1 MKSFLFVLIIV
12 ISFFNISYNISKD
25 YEQLLEWG
33 KNNNVFLSDK
43 IAMNYTSENLRN
55 FYVTKEIDKNETIMI
70 IPKEIILTF
79 NKALNLSGTKTKK
92 LFEKYKNEKFEF
104 VNDYLKYRIEQSF
117 LAYLMY
123 SANKHKSA
131 KNKLYQFF
139 KFYFNTFETNLD
151 SFPVFYSTEQF
162 SLLVHSLFGNEV
174 YQMKTLFEEEL
185 NILNQKIVSKPIDYD
200 EYLRYR
206 TFTVSKGNN
215 KTGSCYLVPFVDML
229 DVHPTKSN
237 LKLKVNL
244 NDFGVKVIAKRKIK
258 PNRKLLLKIDALQ
271 NSNLLMFYG
280 KTFKESENTVNSF
293 AVPYLSQQYM
303 NERNIDQKL
312 ADNEKIDLV
321 HEKFYE
327 EATPKYIKIS
337 KKLKEDGSTLS
348 ALNIFMGNLKAIRKK
363 YDEVTTSQ
371 IHKTFFTLKDI
382 ENVKRVLSTEMR
394 FLDEKM
400 KVVDV
405 LIDYTINNKTKNET
419 EDEKEPNL
427 DL

>member
-1 MKSFLFVLIIV
+1 
-12 ISFFNISYNISKD
+12 
-25 YEQLLEWG
+25 
-33 KNNNVFLSDK
+33 
-43 IAMNYTSENLRN
+43 
-55 FYVTKEIDKNETIMI
+55 
-70 IPKEIILTF
+70 
-79 NKALNLSGTKTKK
+79 
-92 LFEKYKNEKFEF
+92 
-104 VNDYLKYRIEQSF
+104 
-117 LAYLMY
+117 
-123 SANKHKSA
+123 
-131 KNKLYQFF
+131 
-139 KFYFNTFETNLD
+139 
-151 SFPVFYSTEQF
+151 
-162 SLLVHSLFGNEV
+162 
-174 YQMKTLFEEEL
+174 MKTLFEEEL

>member
-271 NSNLLMFYG
+271 NSWRSTTY
-280 KTFKESENTVNSF
+280 
-293 AVPYLSQQYM
+293 
-303 NERNIDQKL
+303 RN
-312 ADNEKIDLV
+312 
-321 HEKFYE
+321 H
-327 EATPKYIKIS
+327 
-337 KKLKEDGSTLS
+337 
-348 ALNIFMGNLKAIRKK
+348 R
-363 YDEVTTSQ
+363 
-371 IHKTFFTLKDI
+371 
-382 ENVKRVLSTEMR
+382 
-394 FLDEKM
+394 
-400 KVVDV
+400 
-405 LIDYTINNKTKNET
+405 
-419 EDEKEPNL
+419 
-427 DL
+427 